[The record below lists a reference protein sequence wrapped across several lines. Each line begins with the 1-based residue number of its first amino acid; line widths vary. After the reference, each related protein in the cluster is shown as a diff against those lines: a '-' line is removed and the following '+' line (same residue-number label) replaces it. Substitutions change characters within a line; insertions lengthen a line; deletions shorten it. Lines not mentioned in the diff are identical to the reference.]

1 MIYFVS
7 QHPPA
12 DPAKTDQL
20 STLSKVV
27 DEQVEVVKECPMC
40 PSYKTQLT
48 DMSDQLK
55 KKEEY
60 IERLK
65 EDMSKM
71 EVQPTTTKKVIWKSI
86 AYPKTNKRESNNCFY

>member
-1 MIYFVS
+1 MLIYCVS
-7 QHPPA
+7 QQPPT

-20 STLSKVV
+20 SAVV
-27 DEQVEVVKECPMC
+27 DQQVEVVKDCPMC

-60 IERLK
+60 IEQLK
-65 EDMSKM
+65 DDMSKM
-71 EVQPTTTKKVIWKSI
+71 GVQPTTTTTTKKVR
-86 AYPKTNKRESNNCFY
+86 NQ